1 MKILSLEASAVSA
14 SAAVT
19 ENGKVLSSA
28 YLNVGL
34 THSQTLLPLA
44 DEVLK
49 NSKTE
54 LKDISAIAVSSGPG
68 SFTGL
73 RIAAALLKGLAEPL
87 NIPCIGVSTLEAMAA
102 VHTDLDAVLCCV
114 MDARCKQVYNALF
127 RAESGKLTRLCADRA
142 VKCEDVIE
150 EITKLSKKE
159 KVLICGDGADMFY
172 ELIKNPDGQI
182 IKAAEVNKYQSALGV
197 GAVAEKML
205 NSNKTVSAE
214 NLVPEYLRQSQA
226 ERELKT
232 KKSEEKQ

>member
-54 LKDISAIAVSSGPG
+54 LKDISALAVSSGPG

-73 RIAAALLKGLAEPL
+73 RIAAALLKGLAEPF

-102 VHTDLDAVLCCV
+102 QHTDLDAVLCCV

-142 VKCEDVIE
+142 IKCEEVIE

-159 KVLICGDGADMFY
+159 KVLICGDGADMFF
-172 ELIKNPDGQI
+172 ELIEPNGQI
-182 IKAAEVNKYQSALGV
+182 FKAAQANKYQSALGV
-197 GAVAEKML
+197 GAVAEEML
-205 NSNKTVSAE
+205 KSNKTVSAE

-232 KKSEEKQ
+232 KKPEEKQ